1 MSGENEQTCEKYLQR
16 LKKYVLTI
24 KQRLMKGRTKR
35 KAVNVKVKKEKPYMY
50 ELEAIIR
57 SLKAVIRPF
66 N

>member
-1 MSGENEQTCEKYLQR
+1 
-16 LKKYVLTI
+16 
-24 KQRLMKGRTKR
+24 MKGRTKR

-57 SLKAVIRPF
+57 LLKAVIRPF